1 MKGYFKPGI
10 KISPRVTVMRMYENF
25 YVHNFSVYICPL
37 LPDVSL
43 EALFEAYKL
52 IIAYFCPIE
61 KGR

>member
-52 IIAYFCPIE
+52 IIA
-61 KGR
+61 